1 MKSKNFEQILELVRN
16 KKTVSASDLYHEIEI
31 GQSTI
36 RKYLK
41 ELVDLNYIVTEG
53 IGKSTK
59 YQISPVY
66 ELIAPVDLE
75 QYYSNDVDDRQA
87 KSQFNFKLIPEVL
100 YSTNIFSKQEL
111 KQLEQIQKRYLV
123 SINSIEESIY
133 KKRLEVLAIDLIW
146 KSSEIEGNT
155 YSLLE
160 TEALIKQ
167 QELAKGKSKEDAVM
181 LLNHKKALDFIIDD
195 TEYLKPLTLNKVI
208 DIHTLLTSGL
218 GISSNIRKRAVAI
231 TGTNYKP
238 LSIESQIIEALEATV
253 NLVNSKENVFEKALL
268 LLCLLSYIQGFEDGN
283 KRTAR
288 IVSNAVLMSYTHCP
302 LSFRTVK
309 AIDYKKAMLL
319 FYEQNN
325 LSEMK
330 KIFLDQYEFAV
341 KQYFDLQ

>member
-1 MKSKNFEQILELVRN
+1 MKAQQIEQILKIVRN
-16 KKTVSASDLYHEIEI
+16 KKNVSASDLYHEIEI
-31 GQSTI
+31 GQSTV

-41 ELVDLNYIVTEG
+41 ELVDLNYISISGV
-53 IGKSTK
+53 GKSTK
-59 YQISPVY
+59 YHISLAY
-66 ELIAPVDLE
+66 ELLAPIILE
-75 QYYSNDVDDRQA
+75 EYYSRDMDDRQIKA
-87 KSQFNFKLIPEVL
+87 QFNFDLIPEVL
-100 YSTNIFSKQEL
+100 SKTKIFNEQEIL
-111 KQLEQIQKRYLV
+111 KLEQIQKRYLA
-123 SINSIEESIY
+123 SIADVEETIY

-167 QELAKGKSKEDAVM
+167 QELAYGKSKEDATM

-195 TEYLKPLTLNKVI
+195 TEYLKPLSLNKAI

-218 GISSNIRKRAVAI
+218 GINNNIRKRAVAI

-238 LSIESQIIEALEATV
+238 LSIESQITEALEATIQ
-253 NLVNSKENVFEKALL
+253 LVNNKENVFEKALL

-288 IVSNAVLMSYTHCP
+288 IVSNAVLMSYNHCP

-309 AIDYKKAMLL
+309 AVHYKKAMLL

-330 KIFLDQYEFAV
+330 KIFIDQYEFAV
-341 KQYFDLQ
+341 NQYFDL

>member
-1 MKSKNFEQILELVRN
+1 MKALQIEQILDLVRN
-16 KKTVSASDLYHEIEI
+16 KKGVSAADLYSEIEI

-41 ELVDLNYIVTEG
+41 ELVELSYVSKSG
-53 IGKSTK
+53 IGKSTRYHISLA
-59 YQISPVY
+59 YQ
-66 ELIAPVDLE
+66 LLAPVNLE
-75 QYYSNDVDDRQA
+75 KYYSKDMDDRQV
-87 KSQFNFKLIPEVL
+87 KTHFNFDLIPEVL
-100 YSTNIFSKQEL
+100 TKTNIFNEQEIF
-111 KQLEQIQKRYLV
+111 KLEEIQNRYLA
-123 SINSIEESIY
+123 SIDSIEESIY

-167 QELAKGKSKEDAVM
+167 QELAQGKSKEDATM

-195 TEYLKPLTLNKVI
+195 TEYLKPLTLNKAI
-208 DIHTLLTSGL
+208 DIHTFLTSDL
-218 GISSNIRKRAVAI
+218 GINNNIRKRAVAI

-238 LSIESQIIEALEATV
+238 LSLESQITEALEATV
-253 NLVNSKENVFEKALL
+253 QLVNNKENIFEKGLL

-288 IVSNAVLMSYTHCP
+288 IVSNAVLMSYNHCP

-309 AIDYKKAMLL
+309 AVDYKKAMLL

-330 KIFLDQYEFAV
+330 KIFIDQYEFAV
-341 KQYFDLQ
+341 DQYFDL